1 VTQPAHYNSR
11 VASQRGFIGLGS
23 NLGERR
29 AQIVR
34 AIQLMQATPG
44 LDVNAVSN
52 VYETPSWGYQ
62 SEHKY
67 LNAVA
72 QVTWDSTPQ
81 NLLSTCRCIEAV
93 LGRKRSEEAQANG
106 YTDRVIDL
114 DILWLDGVA
123 VSDCDLTLPHPRAHH
138 RAFALKPWL
147 ELAPELELHGRSLG
161 EWLEELPQEDVENV
175 ELAGTLI

>member
-1 VTQPAHYNSR
+1 MAN
-11 VASQRGFIGLGS
+11 QRGYIGLGS

-29 AQIVR
+29 EQITR
-34 AIQLMQATPG
+34 AIQLMQAMPG
-44 LDVNAVSN
+44 LEVDAVSS
-52 VYETPSWGYQ
+52 VYEAPPWGYQ

-72 QVTWDSTPQ
+72 QVTWDSTPRM
-81 NLLSTCRCIEAV
+81 LLSTCRWIEAA
-93 LGRKRSEEAQANG
+93 LGRKRSEETQANC

-114 DILWLDGVA
+114 DILWLDGVE
-123 VSDCDLTLPHPRAHH
+123 VRDGDFTLPHPRAHH

-147 ELAPELELHGRSLG
+147 ELAPELELHGRPLG
-161 EWLEELPQEDVENV
+161 NWLAELSQEEVEHV